1 MIEKLASTKW
11 GAPLKNGNAKPN
23 YSPEPDR
30 CQEARSTF
38 PSTTCAHSE
47 ARQLSREGDLGELA
61 GAVLNTAESCS
72 VRGGLNHRKAS
83 KSRKGGIDARIDAAL
98 PAVDLLAHRAC
109 RAPSRWN
116 RSGLEPWRPDTPSN
130 HLCRGRAAQPAAGA
144 RSGKARRRPRGS
156 RGDTRLER
164 FPSPRT
170 LLRRLRQGRGLSH
183 GESTPVEG
191 GHRVHHD
198 RREGFRSLRGS
209 FLCGTAHRDRAGG
222 EFLCS
227 RCRAPDRRA
236 RHERCRTC
244 AGHTPLLL

>member
-11 GAPLKNGNAKPN
+11 GAPLKNGNAEPN

-61 GAVLNTAESCS
+61 GALLNTAESCS
-72 VRGGLNHRKAS
+72 VRGGLNHRRAS

-98 PAVDLLAHRAC
+98 PVVDLLAHRA
-109 RAPSRWN
+109 RRPSPRRN
-116 RSGLEPWRPDTPSN
+116 RSCLEPWRPDSPST
-130 HLCRGRAAQPAAGA
+130 HLCRGRPAPPATRPRVGQA
-144 RSGKARRRPRGS
+144 RHRPRGS
-156 RGDTRLER
+156 RGDARLER

-170 LLRRLRQGRGLSH
+170 LLRRLRHGRGLPY
-183 GESTPVEG
+183 GEPAPVGG

-198 RREGFRSLRGS
+198 RRERFHSVRGS
-209 FLCGTAHRDRAGG
+209 FLCGAA
-222 EFLCS
+222 
-227 RCRAPDRRA
+227 
-236 RHERCRTC
+236 
-244 AGHTPLLL
+244 